1 GHGGPTRV
9 AFDSTPTDFRW
20 VYASIEP
27 DSGHVASALPRP
39 FSPAASTT
47 RAAQVAAMNA
57 IRSALARALSAPK
70 PRPPLARHYAAVGET
85 QPERVAAEMV
95 RYALG
100 GAGHQSPSEDAMR
113 ILEQGASNLQGGGEG
128 AAEAVSLLMLAMS
141 TLLYR
146 SGRREDA
153 MEKLKATQQVAPSAA
168 FRVAAWEALMGIR
181 MEASQDVS
189 SSMSP
194 NDSVDLSIKEEE
206 IKWSDQDDLK
216 FRVDA
221 IKGLAAL
228 LNGEIDSAQ
237 TLFGGP
243 NSCYAAV
250 GNNQTGITIIKH
262 LLLSVWLVQ
271 TWTLLVFITE
281 NAAFTYGEYL
291 HCTGDFPLATQMYEK
306 VLEAASRE
314 DISGNLLAAGNM
326 APEEVSLGATCS
338 YGQLLSHSG
347 KFDEA
352 EDYLT
357 RALQKAEEQFGSNH
371 PKVGMVLTCVAR
383 MYKLKAKSEGSSSI
397 MVQEGLYRKA
407 LEVLKAPAIN
417 SEGTRRQVDWRDII
431 SLARGEYAELLLIQS
446 NRKAEGERMKE
457 WAEDAWKNRRSTLAQ
472 ALEISEVSKP
482 TVVDTRIGRVIW
494 LP

>member
-1 GHGGPTRV
+1 TRV

-181 MEASQDVS
+181 MEASQVWHCEQ
-189 SSMSP
+189 
-194 NDSVDLSIKEEE
+194 IF
-206 IKWSDQDDLK
+206 I
-216 FRVDA
+216 
-221 IKGLAAL
+221 
-228 LNGEIDSAQ
+228 
-237 TLFGGP
+237 LFT
-243 NSCYAAV
+243 AV
-250 GNNQTGITIIKH
+250 N
-262 LLLSVWLVQ
+262 
-271 TWTLLVFITE
+271 
-281 NAAFTYGEYL
+281 
-291 HCTGDFPLATQMYEK
+291 
-306 VLEAASRE
+306 
-314 DISGNLLAAGNM
+314 
-326 APEEVSLGATCS
+326 
-338 YGQLLSHSG
+338 
-347 KFDEA
+347 
-352 EDYLT
+352 
-357 RALQKAEEQFGSNH
+357 KA
-371 PKVGMVLTCVAR
+371 
-383 MYKLKAKSEGSSSI
+383 SI
-397 MVQEGLYRKA
+397 MVFPNTGC
-407 LEVLKAPAIN
+407 
-417 SEGTRRQVDWRDII
+417 
-431 SLARGEYAELLLIQS
+431 LLIDVP
-446 NRKAEGERMKE
+446 E
-457 WAEDAWKNRRSTLAQ
+457 
-472 ALEISEVSKP
+472 
-482 TVVDTRIGRVIW
+482 
-494 LP
+494 

>member
-1 GHGGPTRV
+1 
-9 AFDSTPTDFRW
+9 
-20 VYASIEP
+20 
-27 DSGHVASALPRP
+27 
-39 FSPAASTT
+39 
-47 RAAQVAAMNA
+47 
-57 IRSALARALSAPK
+57 
-70 PRPPLARHYAAVGET
+70 
-85 QPERVAAEMV
+85 
-95 RYALG
+95 
-100 GAGHQSPSEDAMR
+100 
-113 ILEQGASNLQGGGEG
+113 
-128 AAEAVSLLMLAMS
+128 MLAMS

-206 IKWSDQDDLK
+206 IKWSDQDHLK

-221 IKGLAAL
+221 IRGLAAL

-250 GNNQTGITIIKH
+250 GNNQT
-262 LLLSVWLVQ
+262 
-271 TWTLLVFITE
+271 E
-281 NAAFTYGEYL
+281 NAVFTYGEYL

-314 DISGNLLAAGNM
+314 DIFGNLLAAGNM

-338 YGQLLSHSG
+338 YGQLLSQSG

-417 SEGTRRQVDWRDII
+417 SEDTRRQVDWRDII

-457 WAEDAWKNRRSTLAQ
+457 WAEDAWKNRRLTLAQ
-472 ALEISEVSKP
+472 ALEFSEVSKP
-482 TVVDTRIGRVIW
+482 TVVDTRIGRVI
-494 LP
+494 

>member
-1 GHGGPTRV
+1 
-9 AFDSTPTDFRW
+9 
-20 VYASIEP
+20 
-27 DSGHVASALPRP
+27 
-39 FSPAASTT
+39 
-47 RAAQVAAMNA
+47 MNA
-57 IRSALARALSAPK
+57 IRAALARALSGPK

-128 AAEAVSLLMLAMS
+128 AAEAVSTLMLAMS

-146 SGRREDA
+146 SGRRKDA

-206 IKWSDQDDLK
+206 IKWSDQDHLK

-228 LNGEIDSAQ
+228 LNGEIDS
-237 TLFGGP
+237 
-243 NSCYAAV
+243 
-250 GNNQTGITIIKH
+250 
-262 LLLSVWLVQ
+262 
-271 TWTLLVFITE
+271 E
-281 NAAFTYGEYL
+281 NAVFTYGEYL

-326 APEEVSLGATCS
+326 APEEDGNLSLLGI
-338 YGQLLSHSG
+338 LLTAFTRCFYR

-417 SEGTRRQVDWRDII
+417 SEG
-431 SLARGEYAELLLIQS
+431 EYAELLLIQS

-457 WAEDAWKNRRSTLAQ
+457 WAEDAWKNRRLTLAQ
-472 ALEISEVSKP
+472 ALEFSEASKP
-482 TVVDTRIGRVIW
+482 TVVDTRIGRVI
-494 LP
+494 

>member
-1 GHGGPTRV
+1 
-9 AFDSTPTDFRW
+9 
-20 VYASIEP
+20 
-27 DSGHVASALPRP
+27 
-39 FSPAASTT
+39 
-47 RAAQVAAMNA
+47 
-57 IRSALARALSAPK
+57 
-70 PRPPLARHYAAVGET
+70 
-85 QPERVAAEMV
+85 
-95 RYALG
+95 
-100 GAGHQSPSEDAMR
+100 
-113 ILEQGASNLQGGGEG
+113 
-128 AAEAVSLLMLAMS
+128 
-141 TLLYR
+141 
-146 SGRREDA
+146 
-153 MEKLKATQQVAPSAA
+153 
-168 FRVAAWEALMGIR
+168 VAAWEALMGIR

-250 GNNQTGITIIKH
+250 GNNQ
-262 LLLSVWLVQ
+262 
-271 TWTLLVFITE
+271 TE

-431 SLARGEYAELLLIQS
+431 SLARGYTLNLFYLIFSGVFYQKTVLGLVEKLLHATS
-446 NRKAEGERMKE
+446 
-457 WAEDAWKNRRSTLAQ
+457 
-472 ALEISEVSKP
+472 
-482 TVVDTRIGRVIW
+482 
-494 LP
+494 

>member
-1 GHGGPTRV
+1 
-9 AFDSTPTDFRW
+9 
-20 VYASIEP
+20 
-27 DSGHVASALPRP
+27 
-39 FSPAASTT
+39 
-47 RAAQVAAMNA
+47 
-57 IRSALARALSAPK
+57 
-70 PRPPLARHYAAVGET
+70 
-85 QPERVAAEMV
+85 MV

-100 GAGHQSPSEDAMR
+100 GAGRQSPPEEVMR

-128 AAEAVSLLMLAMS
+128 AAEAVGTLMLAMS

-146 SGRREDA
+146 SGRRQDA

-168 FRVAAWEALMGIR
+168 FRVAAWEALMGLR
-181 MEASQDVS
+181 MEAGQDVS

-194 NDSVDLSIKEEE
+194 NDSVDLSVKDEE
-206 IKWSDQDDLK
+206 IKWSDQDHLK

-221 IKGLAAL
+221 IKGLSAL
-228 LNGEIDSAQ
+228 LNGEIDTVEAW
-237 TLFGGP
+237 TLF
-243 NSCYAAV
+243 
-250 GNNQTGITIIKH
+250 
-262 LLLSVWLVQ
+262 
-271 TWTLLVFITE
+271 VFVTE
-281 NAAFTYGEYL
+281 NAVLTYGEYL

-306 VLEAASRE
+306 VLEAASTE
-314 DISGNLLAAGNM
+314 DTSGNLLAAGNM

-338 YGQLLSHSG
+338 YGQLLSQSG
-347 KFDEA
+347 KFGEA

-371 PKVGMVLTCVAR
+371 PKVGIVLTCVAR

-417 SEGTRRQVDWRDII
+417 SEDTRSQVDLRDII

-457 WAEDAWKNRRSTLAQ
+457 WAQDAWKNRRLTLAQ
-472 ALEISEVSKP
+472 ALEFSELSKP
-482 TVVDTRIGRVIW
+482 TVVDTRIGRVI
-494 LP
+494 